1 MDAVLV
7 WARQVLHAKSAV
19 AVGLVVSRSQVLARC
34 KVGANV
40 TWCRCCLRLVTCGAS
55 LPGPMRLLWAFSSS
69 SALVCVRMAAE
80 TSACGCSAKYSSA
93 EVSCA
98 PTLVRAGAASASV
111 GDVSGG
117 EGGAEG
123 YGLPVI
129 GRCNYRPVITAV
141 ITVITTALFQLP
153 VIGQDKPS
161 VRVPSPADTRAAARQ
176 SHLQGHVTEE
186 MALTAPR

>member
-1 MDAVLV
+1 MYPGEI
-7 WARQVLHAKSAV
+7 RCE
-19 AVGLVVSRSQVLARC
+19 GVS
-34 KVGANV
+34 
-40 TWCRCCLRLVTCGAS
+40 
-55 LPGPMRLLWAFSSS
+55 LLESTDGY
-69 SALVCVRMAAE
+69 R
-80 TSACGCSAKYSSA
+80 
-93 EVSCA
+93 
-98 PTLVRAGAASASV
+98 
-111 GDVSGG
+111 
-117 EGGAEG
+117 G

>member
-1 MDAVLV
+1 MEQKGV
-7 WARQVLHAKSAV
+7 R
-19 AVGLVVSRSQVLARC
+19 G
-34 KVGANV
+34 
-40 TWCRCCLRLVTCGAS
+40 CR
-55 LPGPMRLLWAFSSS
+55 
-69 SALVCVRMAAE
+69 
-80 TSACGCSAKYSSA
+80 
-93 EVSCA
+93 
-98 PTLVRAGAASASV
+98 
-111 GDVSGG
+111 
-117 EGGAEG
+117 GGARGRGARRAPVACRPQCRGRG

>member
-1 MDAVLV
+1 MQEAAWQGVVELGHGAV
-7 WARQVLHAKSAV
+7 QAV
-19 AVGLVVSRSQVLARC
+19 QR
-34 KVGANV
+34 
-40 TWCRCCLRLVTCGAS
+40 
-55 LPGPMRLLWAFSSS
+55 
-69 SALVCVRMAAE
+69 
-80 TSACGCSAKYSSA
+80 
-93 EVSCA
+93 
-98 PTLVRAGAASASV
+98 
-111 GDVSGG
+111 
-117 EGGAEG
+117 EGWQQ

>member
-1 MDAVLV
+1 MKNKRV
-7 WARQVLHAKSAV
+7 KSMATK
-19 AVGLVVSRSQVLARC
+19 GLSSC
-34 KVGANV
+34 STTIAN
-40 TWCRCCLRLVTCGAS
+40 R
-55 LPGPMRLLWAFSSS
+55 
-69 SALVCVRMAAE
+69 
-80 TSACGCSAKYSSA
+80 
-93 EVSCA
+93 
-98 PTLVRAGAASASV
+98 TLTQS
-111 GDVSGG
+111 
-117 EGGAEG
+117 